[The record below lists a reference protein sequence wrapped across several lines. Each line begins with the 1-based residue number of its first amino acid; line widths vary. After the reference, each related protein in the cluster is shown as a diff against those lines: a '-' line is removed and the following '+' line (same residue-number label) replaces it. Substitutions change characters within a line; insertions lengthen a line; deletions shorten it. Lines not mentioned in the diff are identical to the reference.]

1 MWRWPPIYRQAS
13 RGFGKLA
20 EIVRR
25 IEPIVGGEVI
35 AIFYYS
41 GLYDKACGRLIAVI
55 RPRMVYTLRRD
66 GVSIDGKGAGVATIS
81 GDPFTDL
88 KSLSE
93 SVRRAGKR
101 IPILGYI
108 SYESLVY
115 SEKSLAGDIKPGEHP
130 LAFFIV
136 PESFIDVDLCRGY
149 GELRTPWGD
158 GRALKMD
165 LYRRA
170 EGYGAELLRVSH
182 DRRAFED
189 IVLKAKE
196 RIYDGEVF
204 QIVLSRYKIYRY
216 DGSPMAL
223 YMRLL
228 DSLGETPYAYIMGS
242 RDLYV
247 IGASPEPLIIVRN
260 RAAETYPVAGTR
272 RRVAGMEHY
281 IYRRLL
287 SSEKE
292 RAEHMMLVDLA
303 RNDLGRAALPGSVTV
318 PRLMFPQILPNV
330 VHLVSRVKGIL
341 RSFEDSFEALRSLF
355 PAGTVTGAPKHRAM
369 RLISLFEGSPRG
381 AYAGVIG
388 YVEDLYMNFA
398 ITIRSAFL
406 TGETLRIQAGAG
418 IVYDSI
424 PRDEYIETENK
435 MHIIERLLR

>member
-1 MWRWPPIYRQAS
+1 
-13 RGFGKLA
+13 
-20 EIVRR
+20 
-25 IEPIVGGEVI
+25 
-35 AIFYYS
+35 
-41 GLYDKACGRLIAVI
+41 
-55 RPRMVYTLRRD
+55 
-66 GVSIDGKGAGVATIS
+66 
-81 GDPFTDL
+81 
-88 KSLSE
+88 
-93 SVRRAGKR
+93 
-101 IPILGYI
+101 
-108 SYESLVY
+108 
-115 SEKSLAGDIKPGEHP
+115 
-130 LAFFIV
+130 
-136 PESFIDVDLCRGY
+136 
-149 GELRTPWGD
+149 
-158 GRALKMD
+158 
-165 LYRRA
+165 
-170 EGYGAELLRVSH
+170 
-182 DRRAFED
+182 
-189 IVLKAKE
+189 
-196 RIYDGEVF
+196 
-204 QIVLSRYKIYRY
+204 
-216 DGSPMAL
+216 
-223 YMRLL
+223 
-228 DSLGETPYAYIMGS
+228 
-242 RDLYV
+242 
-247 IGASPEPLIIVRN
+247 LIIVRN

-318 PRLMFPQILPNV
+318 PRPMFPQILPNV

-355 PAGTVTGAPKHRAM
+355 PAGTDTGAPKHRAM